1 MALDPRQHPYGGPS
15 LGVVGLVY
23 AAVVVSIAA
32 SVKAYRRA
40 TSGVSGPNVRQEKI
54 EGVAMLLV
62 VPR

>member
-1 MALDPRQHPYGGPS
+1 M
-15 LGVVGLVY
+15 VGLVY